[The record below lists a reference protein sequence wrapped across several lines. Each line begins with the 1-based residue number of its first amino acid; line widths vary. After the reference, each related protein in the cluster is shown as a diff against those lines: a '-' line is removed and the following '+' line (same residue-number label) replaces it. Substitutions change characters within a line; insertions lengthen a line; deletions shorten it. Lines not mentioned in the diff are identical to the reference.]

1 LRQSEVETTSWEPTP
16 PGGRPEPDEVR
27 VAARAAIEAFLV
39 ETGLSAERLDEGRWF
54 LVLAGERKLG
64 IGVHLQV
71 GDRTLRVE
79 SFFMRAP
86 EEQHG
91 RLFRDLLLRQAS
103 SYVLRFTLDENGD
116 LFVVGQVPLLAI
128 TTEEVD
134 RIVGSILELCDT
146 AYLSSVEIG
155 FASSLA
161 AERAWRARVAAGEPA
176 GGAGGSGDQTG

>member
-1 LRQSEVETTSWEPTP
+1 MFFFFFSSRRRHTRCYRDWSSDVCSS
-16 PGGRPEPDEVR
+16 D
-27 VAARAAIEAFLV
+27 
-39 ETGLSAERLDEGRWF
+39 

-91 RLFRDLLLRQAS
+91 RRFSDLLTRQAS

-116 LFVVGQVPLLAI
+116 LFVVGQVPLLAV
-128 TTEEVD
+128 TAEEVD

-146 AYLSSVEIG
+146 AYLPSVEIG

-161 AERAWRARVAAGEPA
+161 AERAWRAKVAAQGQQQ
-176 GGAGGSGDQTG
+176 S

>member
-27 VAARAAIEAFLV
+27 AAARAAIEAFLV

-116 LFVVGQVPLLAI
+116 LFVVGQVPLLAV

-146 AYLSSVEIG
+146 AYLPSVEIG

-176 GGAGGSGDQTG
+176 GGAEGSRDQTG

>member
-1 LRQSEVETTSWEPTP
+1 
-16 PGGRPEPDEVR
+16 VR
-27 VAARAAIEAFLV
+27 SAALAAIEAFLA
-39 ETGLSAERLDEGRWF
+39 ETGLEAERLDEGRWF
-54 LVLAGERKLG
+54 LVLTGERKLG

-116 LFVVGQVPLLAI
+116 LFVVGLVPLLAV
-128 TTEEVD
+128 TPQEVD
-134 RIVGSILELCDT
+134 RIVGSILELCDS
-146 AYLSSVEIG
+146 AYLPSVEIG

-161 AERAWRARVAAGEPA
+161 AERAWRARLAAE
-176 GGAGGSGDQTG
+176 GGQ

>member
-1 LRQSEVETTSWEPTP
+1 
-16 PGGRPEPDEVR
+16 VR
-27 VAARAAIEAFLV
+27 SAALAATEAFLA
-39 ETGLSAERLDEGRWF
+39 ETGLEAERLDEGRWF
-54 LVLAGERKLG
+54 LVLTGERKLG

-116 LFVVGQVPLLAI
+116 LFVVGLVPLLAV
-128 TTEEVD
+128 TPQEVD
-134 RIVGSILELCDT
+134 RIVGSILELCDS
-146 AYLSSVEIG
+146 AYLPSVEIG

-161 AERAWRARVAAGEPA
+161 AERAWRARLAAE
-176 GGAGGSGDQTG
+176 GGQ

>member
-1 LRQSEVETTSWEPTP
+1 VIQRPLPLEVETTP
-16 PGGRPEPDEVR
+16 PDPAARDGRPEPEAVR
-27 VAARAAIEAFLV
+27 AAARAAIEAFLA
-39 ETGLSAERLDEGRWF
+39 ETDLDAERLDESRWF

-64 IGVHLQV
+64 IGVHIQV

-79 SFFMRAP
+79 SFFMRGP

-116 LFVVGQVPLLAI
+116 LFVVGQVPLLAV
-128 TTEEVD
+128 TLEEVD
-134 RIVGSILELCDT
+134 RIVGSIMELCDT
-146 AYLSSVEIG
+146 AYLPSVEIG

-161 AERAWRARVAAGEPA
+161 AERAWRAKVAAQGQQP
-176 GGAGGSGDQTG
+176 S